1 MRLPGWVMGYVRAGS
16 ILGMFFGLLSILLM
30 MSGAPKHPIYWPTV
44 WTSVGLILF
53 AASVFIGTL
62 MPMSA
67 SQSVA
72 GAAEH
77 GVVGG
82 VGGATMTGADDMQA
96 DNTGDEEMYTG
107 PATVVDTEQR
117 TSMTPDADLADGA
130 STGTTQRRAMADP
143 ASGGA
148 NTTNAT
154 NTVSRRS
161 ARPRP

>member
-1 MRLPGWVMGYVRAGS
+1 MRLPGWVVGYVRAGS

-62 MPMSA
+62 IPLTA
-67 SQSVA
+67 AQSVA

-82 VGGATMTGADDMQA
+82 ATDDAMTRADDMQA
-96 DNTGDEEMYTG
+96 DNIGDEEVYTG
-107 PATVVDTEQR
+107 PATAADTEQR
-117 TSMTPDADLADGA
+117 TSTTPGVGFADGA
-130 STGTTQRRAMADP
+130 VTGATRRRAMAGP

-148 NTTNAT
+148 NTANNT